1 LLHATHFSA
10 GVPETCC
17 NTAVPGEM
25 TLATADLP
33 AVFQAADAATAIAQQ
48 RVVRRTQLQIAALVG
63 AAAIGALTSFP
74 DDWDPI
80 VGPDARWIGVVAAL
94 LLLFAALIRMQG
106 IAEFE
111 KQWYEGR
118 ALAESAKT
126 LAWRYSVGAVPFRL
140 DQADVDQLFVNRIR
154 AILADTVSVTLASNV
169 HRDVTEITPT
179 MRALRAA
186 PLEQRREAY
195 RTGRI
200 HDQMQWYREK
210 AAYNEKRSRRWNLA
224 ALVFELAGV
233 FTGLLLAARVIDFNP
248 LGVIPTIA
256 GSITAWLKLRQHAT
270 LARAYSLT
278 AFELSAVA
286 SLIDSVSTEDD
297 WARFVEDAEGAIS
310 RESTM
315 WAASHAAVGGYT

>member
-1 LLHATHFSA
+1 
-10 GVPETCC
+10 
-17 NTAVPGEM
+17 M
-25 TLATADLP
+25 
-33 AVFQAADAATAIAQQ
+33 FQAADAATGAAQQ

-63 AAAIGALTSFP
+63 AAAVGALTSFRP
-74 DDWDPI
+74 DPDSEWASI
-80 VGPDARWIGVVAAL
+80 VGEDARWIGAAAAL
-94 LLLFAALIRMQG
+94 FLLGAALIRMQG

-140 DQADVDQLFVNRIR
+140 DQADADQLFVNRIR
-154 AILADTVSVTLASNV
+154 AILADTVSVSLASTV
-169 HRDVTEITPT
+169 HSDATEITPA
-179 MRALRAA
+179 MRALRSA

-195 RTGRI
+195 RSGRI

-210 AAYNEKRSRRWNLA
+210 AAYNEQRSRFWNLT

-233 FTGLLLAARVIDFNP
+233 FIALLLAAEVIDFNP

-256 GSITAWLKLRQHAT
+256 GGITAWVKLRQHAT

-286 SLIDSVSTEDD
+286 SLIDSVTTEDD

-315 WAASHAAVGGYT
+315 WAASHAAVAGYS

>member
-1 LLHATHFSA
+1 MA
-10 GVPETCC
+10 GELRL
-17 NTAVPGEM
+17 EK
-25 TLATADLP
+25 ADLP
-33 AVFQAADAATAIAQQ
+33 AVFQAADQATADAQ
-48 RVVRRTQLQIAALVG
+48 RTVVRRTQLQIAALIG
-63 AAAIGALTSFP
+63 AAGLGALSSFRP
-74 DDWDPI
+74 DDGSSWDSI
-80 VGPDARWIGVVAAL
+80 VGDDARWIGIVAAL
-94 LLLFAALIRMQG
+94 FLLGAALIRMQG

-140 DQADVDQLFVNRIR
+140 DQPDVDQLFVSRVR
-154 AILADTVSVTLASNV
+154 AILADTANVTLASATSA
-169 HRDVTEITPT
+169 DATEITPA
-179 MRALRAA
+179 MRRLRGA

-195 RTGRI
+195 RIGRV
-200 HDQMQWYREK
+200 HDQMNWYRDK
-210 AAYNEKRSRRWNLA
+210 ARYNESRSRVWNVT
-224 ALVFELAGV
+224 ALMFELLGV
-233 FTGLLLAARVIDFNP
+233 FVALLLAAEVIDFNA

-256 GSITAWLKLRQHAT
+256 SGIIAWVKLRQHAT

-315 WAASHAAVGGYT
+315 WAASHAAVGGYS

>member
-1 LLHATHFSA
+1 LDK
-10 GVPETCC
+10 
-17 NTAVPGEM
+17 
-25 TLATADLP
+25 ADLP
-33 AVFQAADAATAIAQQ
+33 AVFQAADTATGVAQR

-63 AAAIGALTSFP
+63 AAAVAALASFNP
-74 DDWDPI
+74 EPGSDWDTV
-80 VGPDARWIGVVAAL
+80 VGEDARWIGAVAAL
-94 LLLFAALIRMQG
+94 FLLGAALIRMQG
-106 IAEFE
+106 IAAFE

-140 DQADVDQLFVNRIR
+140 DQPDADQLFVNRIR
-154 AILADTVSVTLASNV
+154 TILTDTVSVTLAGTV
-169 HRDVTEITPT
+169 HADATEITPA
-179 MRALRAA
+179 MRTLRAA

-195 RTGRI
+195 RTGRV
-200 HDQMQWYREK
+200 HDQMQWYRER
-210 AAYNEKRSRRWNLA
+210 AAYNEQRSRFWNLT

-233 FTGLLLAARVIDFNP
+233 FIALLLAAEVIDFNP

-256 GSITAWLKLRQHAT
+256 GGITAWVKLRQHAT

-315 WAASHAAVGGYT
+315 WAASHAAVGGYS